1 MTDHTNTPGPETG
14 VKRPNDEPGDASTP
28 LAGSGEASTPRAG
41 DRATPGTPAPAAN
54 QGKNEP
60 VPAAPTRPTETS
72 TMGSADP
79 QAADRSAGGASGGS
93 AGDAKGVPVPA
104 GGRAAPG
111 TSEDAPAVDVNPTGV
126 GRSEEDA
133 TDRVAVD
140 TSPGTAPGQG
150 TKGGSPT
157 QAAQD
162 KRPLA
167 EGKAA
172 GTNPASQA
180 VVGRSS
186 APDGEVSPQ

>member
-1 MTDHTNTPGPETG
+1 MTDRTNTPGPETG

-28 LAGSGEASTPRAG
+28 LAGSGDASTPRAG
-41 DRATPGTPAPAAN
+41 DQAAPDAPAPAAN

-79 QAADRSAGGASGGS
+79 QAADSGSAGGAGGS
-93 AGDAKGVPVPA
+93 AGDAQGVPVPA
-104 GGRAAPG
+104 DGRAAPG
-111 TSEDAPAVDVNPTGV
+111 TSEDAAEVDVNPTGV
-126 GRSEEDA
+126 GRSEKDA

-140 TSPGTAPGQG
+140 TGPDTAPGQG

-172 GTNPASQA
+172 GTNLASQA